1 MLCIPGIARGR
12 PWQIPRRSADCE
24 FMRGQFAEKHRASLG
39 QGLCNGGI
47 GLRDVIGKRPRM
59 RRGSDSLGFDD
70 VLKRDW
76 NAVERPAPI
85 TCRYGPFGGVNPSPL
100 SQAVNSASLS
110 LGLAGR
116 LSSIVAQ
123 PGPAITT
130 VWRSACR

>member
-1 MLCIPGIARGR
+1 
-12 PWQIPRRSADCE
+12 
-24 FMRGQFAEKHRASLG
+24 MRGQFAEKHRASLG

-85 TCRYGPFGGVNPSPL
+85 TCRYGPFGGAGVGER
-100 SQAVNSASLS
+100 A
-110 LGLAGR
+110 LGR
-116 LSSIVAQ
+116 DRDERMK
-123 PGPAITT
+123 PGLQLHDPIEMELGELD
-130 VWRSACR
+130 R